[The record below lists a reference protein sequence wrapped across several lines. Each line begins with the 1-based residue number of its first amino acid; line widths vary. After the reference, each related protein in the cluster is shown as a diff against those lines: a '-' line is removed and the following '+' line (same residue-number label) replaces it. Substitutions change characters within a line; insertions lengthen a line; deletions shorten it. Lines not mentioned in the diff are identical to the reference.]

1 MNIPPNLERAQ
12 SYLNL
17 QLTRRGRGLPPTPAG
32 PFITLSREAGA
43 GASSLAR
50 LVADQLNRTLEP
62 GQTLWRV
69 FDGNIVEAMLR
80 DLDYPEH
87 LARYLPEDSISELDA
102 SIGEIVGLHP
112 NLWELVQ
119 QTNCL
124 IRHLAGQGRC
134 ILIGRG
140 ANFATTAVPNG
151 LHLRLIGDPHVRARH
166 MAGLHRLSLPRA
178 LERNAKADAARR
190 RYVKMNFNREVDD
203 PAAYDL
209 VINTSGVPL
218 PEAAGTIVHLIHAR
232 TPVAAA

>member
-1 MNIPPNLERAQ
+1 MTPTPKLETAQ

-17 QLTRRGRGLPPTPAG
+17 HLTRTGRCLPVEPQE

-50 LVADQLNRTLEP
+50 LIANQLNTTLQP

-69 FDGNIVEAMLR
+69 FDGNLVEAMLR
-80 DLDYPEH
+80 DLNYPEH
-87 LARYLPEDSISELDA
+87 LARYLPEDSISEIDA
-102 SIGEIVGLHP
+102 SIGELVGLHP

-119 QTNCL
+119 HTNCL

-140 ANFATTAVPNG
+140 ANFATAALPHG
-151 LHLRLIGDPHVRARH
+151 LHLRLIGNVTDRASH
-166 MAGLHRLSLPRA
+166 MAGLCHTTVTKA
-178 LERNAKADAARR
+178 ADRNARSDAARR
-190 RYVKMNFNREVDD
+190 RYARTHFDCDIDD
-203 PAAYDL
+203 PQAYDL
-209 VINTSGVPL
+209 VLNTSSMPL
-218 PEAAGTIVHLIHAR
+218 PEIASAVVHLVHAR